1 MRTPSALVDA
11 NLSQRDC
18 VNRFGVRG
26 SLPVEQPVRAA
37 QSRLVPMGHRHG
49 GAEQMPTGGYSSPQR
64 GKIYIERYLYIY
76 ICMYIYIYIY
86 IYIDSLVPMG
96 HRHGGA
102 EQVSNGSHSSPQR
115 GKIYREREICI

>member
-1 MRTPSALVDA
+1 
-11 NLSQRDC
+11 
-18 VNRFGVRG
+18 
-26 SLPVEQPVRAA
+26 
-37 QSRLVPMGHRHG
+37 MGHRHG

-102 EQVSNGSHSSPQR
+102 EQVLTRSYSLPER
-115 GKIYREREICI
+115 GTRNEKIKIKVYIYIEREGERTIEKTHDI